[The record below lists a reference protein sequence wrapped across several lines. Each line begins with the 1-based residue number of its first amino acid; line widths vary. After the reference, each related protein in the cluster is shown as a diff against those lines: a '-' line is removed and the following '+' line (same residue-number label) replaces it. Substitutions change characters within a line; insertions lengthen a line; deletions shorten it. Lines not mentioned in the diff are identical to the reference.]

1 MSELA
6 KSDDYRHWI
15 VSIKSRV
22 QASQIKAAVSVNRE
36 LMELYWFLG
45 EQIIEK
51 QVAAQWGDGFLKQMG
66 KDLQAEFPEIRGFS
80 IRNLQRMRRWV
91 EFWSEDAQQGNKG
104 IGKPK
109 RLPRILTAEEFRRF
123 FRAVD
128 QGGDAQHALMMR
140 LLFFTGVRVSELCS
154 IKVENVDLENC
165 KINVIE
171 GKGKK
176 DRVVLFD
183 QTFAVALRTHIAGH
197 PRNRHLFQ
205 SKRHSGYTTR
215 RVQQIVK
222 QYAQLA
228 EVKATPHVFRHQAL
242 TLLTKSGMSDAEI
255 QLLSGH
261 AQRNTLQIY
270 QHLAVDGE
278 LGEKYQKAIRNAN
291 L

>member
-104 IGKPK
+104 TRQSENRG
-109 RLPRILTAEEFRRF
+109 IL
-123 FRAVD
+123 
-128 QGGDAQHALMMR
+128 AQ
-140 LLFFTGVRVSELCS
+140 
-154 IKVENVDLENC
+154 
-165 KINVIE
+165 
-171 GKGKK
+171 
-176 DRVVLFD
+176 
-183 QTFAVALRTHIAGH
+183 
-197 PRNRHLFQ
+197 
-205 SKRHSGYTTR
+205 
-215 RVQQIVK
+215 
-222 QYAQLA
+222 
-228 EVKATPHVFRHQAL
+228 
-242 TLLTKSGMSDAEI
+242 
-255 QLLSGH
+255 
-261 AQRNTLQIY
+261 AQRARTGGG
-270 QHLAVDGE
+270 AC
-278 LGEKYQKAIRNAN
+278 
-291 L
+291 